1 MSFFFFHQILTLTFY
16 FYLESDS
23 SSWLTDIF
31 FLQWLC
37 IGLTGNDHDTR
48 IVDEEVD
55 DEEAYNAVNN
65 VEEDGSDATD

>member
-1 MSFFFFHQILTLTFY
+1 MM
-16 FYLESDS
+16 LESDS

-31 FLQWLC
+31 FLQRLC

-65 VEEDGSDATD
+65 VEEDGSDVTA